1 MEEYGDKRR
10 EKKGNLEENVRKQ
23 EGEKRKLGKEERG
36 GNTRLNKIEKGN
48 WRGKLGEREKGSVKE
63 RGKLGN
69 NVGKMEEGKRKL
81 GKGEGGGKTNLH
93 IGEKEIKIGKLG
105 GKEKGSGKGEKEGK
119 AVKEVKRKGKDLVVN
134 GNKAGSLGRREEKGL
149 EKEERE
155 KREKSRKIIKMG
167 NHIEEL
173 GEEGERGLAIRLIN
187 INGFTRIK
195 NVMFEELFFSK
206 GMGVNILC
214 LTETKNTFDKVDI
227 SGRLKYHATR
237 RERGGRRGGGLQV
250 IYPDDERIVLDK
262 VENDSSEILELD
274 GTIYGMDIKMVIVY
288 MDTRKNT
295 KGDEANKKIRKKLEK
310 IIENND
316 RDGLMI
322 MGDFNGHIK
331 WWDGKED
338 DKNGG
343 MLLEW
348 IQDYGLIMLNM
359 DDRCIGKYTW
369 SRGEN
374 KSVIDYMMV
383 NSRVYDKFVGMEIDE
398 EKLIYGDSDHHM
410 MSMYLKMREERECF
424 KKVRWEEVEF
434 YTKDKEAL
442 EKMRIE
448 LEEEWR
454 LGNIENKQEEE
465 RSVVEKANQ
474 VLKRKIRRKV
484 GRKKKEKEKVW
495 MTDEIRKGIKE
506 RQRINR
512 ELRNCVKEDRRK
524 ILERKFKDQKHRV
537 GKMVRDGIERYEIE
551 LTRQIRM
558 NGGRGKNGED
568 MWYWIN
574 KIRGKEGKVGS
585 GDKIFG
591 EDGKEM
597 DSTEGWEKVVS
608 LFGGIYKTGEEKANP
623 IYGGRWNADSKE
635 DLEKRYE
642 EEKKRGEGG
651 HMEMPLMEI
660 DDLGVELGKLK
671 EGKAAG
677 LNKIKGEVYKELGK
691 SEICKEV
698 MVKGYNKVIRGGEIP
713 GGGTKQ
719 GQN

>member
-1 MEEYGDKRR
+1 M
-10 EKKGNLEENVRKQ
+10 
-23 EGEKRKLGKEERG
+23 
-36 GNTRLNKIEKGN
+36 
-48 WRGKLGEREKGSVKE
+48 
-63 RGKLGN
+63 
-69 NVGKMEEGKRKL
+69 
-81 GKGEGGGKTNLH
+81 
-93 IGEKEIKIGKLG
+93 
-105 GKEKGSGKGEKEGK
+105 
-119 AVKEVKRKGKDLVVN
+119 
-134 GNKAGSLGRREEKGL
+134 
-149 EKEERE
+149 
-155 KREKSRKIIKMG
+155 
-167 NHIEEL
+167 
-173 GEEGERGLAIRLIN
+173 
-187 INGFTRIK
+187 
-195 NVMFEELFFSK
+195 
-206 GMGVNILC
+206 
-214 LTETKNTFDKVDI
+214 
-227 SGRLKYHATR
+227 
-237 RERGGRRGGGLQV
+237 
-250 IYPDDERIVLDK
+250 
-262 VENDSSEILELD
+262 D
-274 GTIYGMDIKMVIVY
+274 GIIYGMDIKMVIVY
-288 MDTRKNT
+288 MDTRKNK
-295 KGDEANKKIRKKLEK
+295 KGEEANKKIRKKLEK
-310 IIENND
+310 IIESNE
-316 RDGLMI
+316 REGLMI

-331 WWDGKED
+331 WWDGKDD
-338 DKNGG
+338 DKNGE

-383 NSRVYDKFVGMEIDE
+383 NSRVYDKFVGMEIDD

-410 MSMYLKMREERECF
+410 MSMYLKMREEKECF

-512 ELRNCVKEDRRK
+512 ELRNCVNEDRRK

-660 DDLGVELGKLK
+660 DDLGVELGRLK